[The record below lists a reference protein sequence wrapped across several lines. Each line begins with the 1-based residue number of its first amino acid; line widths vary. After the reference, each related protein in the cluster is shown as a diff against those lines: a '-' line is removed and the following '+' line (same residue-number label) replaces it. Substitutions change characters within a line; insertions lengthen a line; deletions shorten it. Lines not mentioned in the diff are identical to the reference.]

1 MENIKKPILLAG
13 PCSAETREQVLA
25 IAEKIKDLDLTYFR
39 TGIWKPRTRPD
50 AFEGVGKIGLEWLK
64 EVQQTYG
71 LKTTVEV
78 ATTQHVE
85 EALKSGVD
93 ALWIGARTTVNPFS
107 VQEIADALQGVDIP
121 VLVKNPV
128 NPDTKLWIGAVE
140 RIRKA
145 GIKDIMA
152 IHRGFSVYEVKK
164 YRNEPQWQIPVDF
177 MKEFPDMPI
186 ICDPSHI
193 GGDRKYIQEISQKAL
208 DLNFDGLMIETH
220 ITPDTAWSDASQQV
234 TPDQLKEILSKL
246 IIRNSNPKG
255 APMGELE
262 DLRLKM
268 NRIDNELLEILK
280 KRMQV
285 SEKIGAYKKKN
296 NMVIFQKDF
305 YEDSLQKNVKN
316 AVENYSLKGKFAS
329 DLYKLIHQESIN
341 IQEQVMNKQTE

>member
-1 MENIKKPILLAG
+1 MENTKKPLLIAG

-25 IAEKIKDLDLTYFR
+25 IAKQIKDLDLTYFR
-39 TGIWKPRTRPD
+39 AGIWKPRTRPN

-64 EVQQTYG
+64 EVQQTYE

-140 RIRKA
+140 RIRKT

-177 MKEFPDMPI
+177 MKEFPTMPI

-220 ITPDTAWSDASQQV
+220 ITPDEAWSDASQQV
-234 TPDQLKEILSKL
+234 TPAQLKEILSKL
-246 IIRNSNPKG
+246 IVRNLTPKG
-255 APMGELE
+255 APIGDLE
-262 DLRLKM
+262 ALRLKM
-268 NRIDNELLEILK
+268 NRLDNELLEVLK
-280 KRMQV
+280 KRMQI
-285 SEKIGAYKKKN
+285 SEKIGSYKKKN

-305 YEDSLQKNVKN
+305 YEDSLDKNVKN
-316 AVENYSLKGKFAS
+316 AVENYNLKGKFAS

-341 IQEQVMNKQTE
+341 IQEQIMNKKEE